1 VSANEI
7 TASPPAGPLPRGAI
21 ASPERLAMGLRT
33 AGQSLLL
40 EEYDN
45 ILSCIRCGLCLTS
58 CPTYVLTGHEA
69 EGPRGRIAMARALVE
84 GHLALTEDLVTHE
97 KNCLVCDA
105 CTAVCPAGVHMDP
118 LQVALRAAIEP
129 QRARPVWERTLRYL
143 VFKKLFPDMGAFRLL
158 VRLIW
163 LYQRS
168 GLQWL
173 VRTLGLLRL
182 LGLEKTEAFLP
193 PVSSRFLVPS
203 GEVYAA
209 SSGNARAAGSAIAPG
224 SASSA
229 ASAGNV
235 KDARSTGSGTPVAFF
250 AGCVMSTA
258 LAETDRA
265 TIRVLQRA
273 GCDVTNTAGQGC
285 CGALNAHSGDL
296 PAALNLARRNIVA
309 FETSDGPIAV
319 NSAGCGAM
327 LKDYGHHFRND
338 PAWSARAT
346 AFSQRV
352 RDATE
357 VLSGRALPLSSQAAA
372 KPLRVTYQEPCHL
385 AHAQRIRQQPRD
397 LLRSIPGVTLVE
409 MNEST
414 LCCGSAGI
422 YNVTNPKESG
432 QLQQRKLDNALATQP
447 DVIATAN
454 PGCQLQLQCG
464 LRARGS
470 SVQVKHIVDLL
481 DDATG

>member
-1 VSANEI
+1 VSANET
-7 TASPPAGPLPRGAI
+7 TASPPLGPLPRGAI

-97 KNCLVCDA
+97 QNCLVCDA

-129 QRARPVWERTLRYL
+129 QRKRPVWERTLRYL
-143 VFKKLFPDMGAFRLL
+143 VFRKLFPDMGAFRLL

-173 VRTLGLLRL
+173 ARTLGLLRL
-182 LGLEKTEAFLP
+182 MGLAKTEAFLP

-203 GEVYAA
+203 GEVYPA
-209 SSGNARAAGSAIAPG
+209 SSGSARTVGNAGSAE
-224 SASSA
+224 
-229 ASAGNV
+229 SAG
-235 KDARSTGSGTPVAFF
+235 STGSGTPVAFF

-273 GCDVTNTAGQGC
+273 GCDVTNIAGQGC
-285 CGALNAHSGDL
+285 CGALNAHGGDL
-296 PAALNLARRNIVA
+296 PAALDLARRNIVA
-309 FETSDGPIAV
+309 FEISDSPIVV

-327 LKDYGHHFRND
+327 LKDYGHHFRDD
-338 PAWSARAT
+338 PAWSERAT
-346 AFSQRV
+346 VFSQRV

-357 VLSGRALPLSSQAAA
+357 VLSARALPLSSQAAA

-409 MNEST
+409 MDEST

-481 DDATG
+481 DEATG